1 MNNRAAYGFSGVI
14 ELLIGWMIKVNKGFI
29 TIGFITLFL
38 MMIIDTVNIVGIK
51 FGFVVI
57 PGGKTIIEELM
68 TIVVFIGLGFVM
80 FERGHMKTEILKSLF
95 PPFFKKISSIIGYLL
110 MVLVSTFLFWAH
122 AKVAIQYFR
131 EGVTSPSDIAI
142 PMGPS
147 FTLIALAFLNVAVC
161 AALLGARELSGGQPQ
176 KR

>member
-1 MNNRAAYGFSGVI
+1 MNNRAESGFAGAI
-14 ELLIGWMIKVNKGFI
+14 EIVIGWMIKVNKGFI

-51 FGFVVI
+51 VGFVVI

-80 FERGHMKTEILKSLF
+80 FERGHMKTEILKTLF
-95 PPFFKKISSIIGYLL
+95 PPLFKKISSIISYLL
-110 MVLVSTFLFWAH
+110 MIFVSVFFFWTH

-142 PMGPS
+142 PMAPS

-161 AALLGARELSGGQPQ
+161 AFLLGAREMVGGQAQ
-176 KR
+176 KK